1 MTASEKLKEVRK
13 LLFGNTELARMTLE
27 DGTVLEAEAFES
39 GQDVFVVRE
48 EENIPAPTG
57 EHTLEDGRVMVVE
70 EEGVIAEIKAAEGG
84 DEDLSL
90 ENERLK
96 DEIKSLKEANENL
109 ESEKSKIEKDQEA
122 LSAEKDNL
130 TSQKEKLEGEKAE
143 ISKQKDEIAA
153 EKTELEKAQVPGK
166 KHSPEK
172 GGKNRQVQTS
182 KQPMSVK
189 DRIYARINS

>member
-13 LLFGNTELARMTLE
+13 LLFGKTELARMTLE
-27 DGTVLEAEAFES
+27 DGTVIEAEAFEA
-39 GQDVFVVRE
+39 GQDVFVIRE
-48 EENIPAPTG
+48 EENFPAPTG

-84 DEDLSL
+84 DEDLSV

-96 DEIKSLKEANENL
+96 DEIKSLKEAKENL
-109 ESEKSKIEKDQEA
+109 ESEKSKLEKAQET

-130 TSQKEKLEGEKAE
+130 VSEKEKLEGEKAE
-143 ISKQKDEIAA
+143 LSKQKDEIAA
-153 EKTELEKAQVPGK
+153 EKTELEKAQVPGRR
-166 KHSPEK
+166 HSPEK
-172 GGKNRQVQTS
+172 GGKNQQVQTS

>member
-13 LLFGNTELARMTLE
+13 LLFGKTELARMTLE
-27 DGTVLEAEAFES
+27 DGTVLEAEAFEA

-84 DEDLSL
+84 DEDLSV

-96 DEIKSLKEANENL
+96 DEIKSLKEAKENL
-109 ESEKSKIEKDQEA
+109 ESEKSKLEKEQET
-122 LSAEKDNL
+122 LSAERDNL
-130 TSQKEKLEGEKAE
+130 ASEKEKLEGEKAE
-143 ISKQKDEIAA
+143 LSKQKDEIAA

-172 GGKNRQVQTS
+172 GAIKQQVQTS

>member
-1 MTASEKLKEVRK
+1 MTASEKLKEVRR
-13 LLFGNTELARMTLE
+13 LLFGKTELARMTLE
-27 DGTVLEAEAFES
+27 DGTVIEAEAFEA

-48 EENIPAPTG
+48 EENLPAPAG

-84 DEDLSL
+84 DEDLSV

-96 DEIKSLKEANENL
+96 DEIKSLKEAKENL
-109 ESEKSKIEKDQEA
+109 ESEKSKLERERET
-122 LSAEKDNL
+122 LSAE
-130 TSQKEKLEGEKAE
+130 KEKLEGEKAE
-143 ISKQKDEIAA
+143 LSKQKDEIAA

-172 GGKNRQVQTS
+172 GSTKQQVQTS